1 MGDSKLYIN
10 LVCGFFL
17 SEQLLR
23 CNQHQGWHLKARK
36 GSKIP
41 TFGYVV
47 FDTTEAVE
55 RVLALA
61 ESGSVRLWGSEELLV
76 MSKRTLAAGGARQ

>member
-10 LVCGFFL
+10 LLFGFFL

-55 RVLALA
+55 RVLAA
-61 ESGSVRLWGSEELLV
+61 ESGSVRLVGSEELLV